1 MLQLSCRVLAIQ
13 VAAVV
18 LLLLLLLLLLALGA
32 GVQLFRFAGDERDAE
47 QAWSQLAHQTLQ
59 LPDHFDP
66 NLVAGLPEPARRFFG
81 YAILPGTRLSTVV
94 EISMRGEISLGTKDK
109 PNYQPMT
116 AVQLLAP
123 PRGMVWKLSAGQG
136 LMRVAGSDGL
146 LDDVAWTRF
155 WLLKLIPVARV
166 EGTTDHLR
174 SAFGRV
180 VAEAAL
186 WAPAF
191 LLPRAGVTWTQTG
204 PDSAR
209 ATVVYGSLHQDVD
222 VTVNAIGQPLSVSMP
237 RWTNANPEKVFRL
250 QPFGGEVGDFREVS
264 GYRLPFRVDGGN
276 HFGTA
281 AYFAFY
287 RARVERITV
296 R

>member
-1 MLQLSCRVLAIQ
+1 MLQARSRMVFVQL
-13 VAAVV
+13 AAV
-18 LLLLLLLLLLALGA
+18 LLLLLALAA
-32 GVQLFRFAGDERDAE
+32 GVQWLRFAGDERAAE
-47 QAWSQLAHQTLQ
+47 QAWRQLAQSRLA
-59 LPDHFDP
+59 LPEHFDP
-66 NLVAGLPEPARRFFG
+66 QLVAALPEPARRFFG
-81 YAILPGTRLSTVV
+81 YAILPGTRLSAVV
-94 EISMRGEISLGTKDK
+94 EISMRGEISLGTKEK
-109 PNYQPMT
+109 PGYQPMT

-123 PRGMVWKLSAGQG
+123 PLGMVWKLKAGRG
-136 LMRVAGSDGL
+136 LMQVGGSDGM

-166 EGTTDHLR
+166 EGRTDYLR

-180 VAEAAL
+180 VSEAAF

-209 ATVVYGSLHQDVD
+209 AIVVHGSLRQDVE
-222 VTVNAIGQPLSVSMP
+222 VTVNALGQPLSVSLP

-250 QPFGGEVGDFREVS
+250 QPFGGELGDFREVA

-276 HFGTA
+276 HFGTPE
-281 AYFAFY
+281 YFAFY
-287 RARVERITV
+287 RARVERISV